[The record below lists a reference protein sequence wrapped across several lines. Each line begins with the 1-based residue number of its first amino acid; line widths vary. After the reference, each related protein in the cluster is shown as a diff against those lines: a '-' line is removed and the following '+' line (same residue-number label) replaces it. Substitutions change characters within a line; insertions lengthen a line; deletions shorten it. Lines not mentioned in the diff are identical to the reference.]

1 MQTIEV
7 MDWEPLGKP
16 GHLINRAARA
26 FARIGEARLK
36 PHGFGVG
43 HLPVLVALKDG
54 EALSQR
60 DLARFARIEQPS
72 MAQMLARMGRDAL
85 IERAPDPTDGR
96 SSLIS
101 LTESALARLPA
112 VRDVLVEGN
121 REALDAFS
129 EAEAATL
136 AALLVRLLA
145 NLERME
151 DRQESHS

>member
-1 MQTIEV
+1 

-26 FARIGEARLK
+26 FARIGEVRLK

-54 EALSQR
+54 EALSQK

-72 MAQMLARMGRDAL
+72 MAQMLARMERDAL
-85 IERAPDPTDGR
+85 IERVPDPNDGR
-96 SSLIS
+96 SSLVS
-101 LTESALARLPA
+101 LKESALARLPA
-112 VRDVLVEGN
+112 VRDVLIEGN
-121 REALDAFS
+121 REALAGFS
-129 EAEAATL
+129 EEDAATL
-136 AALLVRLLA
+136 SALLLRLLA

-151 DRQESHS
+151 DRQAVSS

>member
-1 MQTIEV
+1 

-26 FARIGEARLK
+26 FAWIGEARLK

-54 EALSQR
+54 NALSQK
-60 DLARFARIEQPS
+60 DLACFARIEQPS
-72 MAQMLARMGRDAL
+72 MAQMLTRMERDAL
-85 IERAPDPTDGR
+85 IARVSDPADGR
-96 SSLIS
+96 TRRVS

-112 VRDVLVEGN
+112 VRDILVASN
-121 REALDAFS
+121 QEALDGFS
-129 EAEAATL
+129 EEDAATL
-136 AALLVRLLA
+136 AALLLRLLA

-151 DRQESHS
+151 DRQDARS

>member
-1 MQTIEV
+1 MQAVEV

-60 DLARFARIEQPS
+60 DLARFARIE
-72 MAQMLARMGRDAL
+72 
-85 IERAPDPTDGR
+85 
-96 SSLIS
+96 
-101 LTESALARLPA
+101 
-112 VRDVLVEGN
+112 
-121 REALDAFS
+121 
-129 EAEAATL
+129 
-136 AALLVRLLA
+136 
-145 NLERME
+145 
-151 DRQESHS
+151 

>member
-1 MQTIEV
+1 MQRFEL

-36 PHGFGVG
+36 PHSFGVG

-54 EALSQR
+54 DALSQK
-60 DLARFARIEQPS
+60 DLARFARIEQSS
-72 MAQMLARMGRDAL
+72 MAQMLARMERDAL

-96 SSLIS
+96 STLIS
-101 LTESALARLPA
+101 LSEGALARLPA
-112 VRDVLVEGN
+112 VREVLIKGN
-121 REALDAFS
+121 REALDGFS
-129 EAEAATL
+129 EEDAATL
-136 AALLVRLLA
+136 AVLLLRLLA

-151 DRQESHS
+151 ERQETNL